1 MFGKN
6 KALGSPEYLI
16 VGLGNPDKKYEN
28 TRHNTGWLA
37 LDYIADKYGCKINKV
52 KYKSFVGN
60 CTIGKSKVLL
70 MKPATYMNN
79 SGSAFS
85 RGDFSRISIR
95 IPSGFVF
102 RAFFTRNRTLCPGR
116 VFFTRTGASLSS
128 VRTIP
133 LFGNRRVVTSPS
145 QQSFFFIVTSLYSPI
160 IPKTSLFH
168 NTKVDLPFQIR
179 YTDTILI
186 NAEDFWYGAL
196 QRGKYHGYYPETE

>member
-79 SGSAFS
+79 SGKAVVEAMNFYKIPPEKVIVIFDDISLDVGKMRIRSKGSDGGQKGMRSIIYLSGSDKFPRIKIGIGAKPNPDWDLADWVLS
-85 RGDFSRISIR
+85 RFTDDELKTVGKMFDRTAKAVELIID
-95 IPSGFVF
+95 GKTD
-102 RAFFTRNRTLCPGR
+102 RAMNMFN
-116 VFFTRTGASLSS
+116 
-128 VRTIP
+128 
-133 LFGNRRVVTSPS
+133 
-145 QQSFFFIVTSLYSPI
+145 
-160 IPKTSLFH
+160 
-168 NTKVDLPFQIR
+168 
-179 YTDTILI
+179 
-186 NAEDFWYGAL
+186 
-196 QRGKYHGYYPETE
+196 